1 MNNKDFTILVTDD
14 NKENLRIVTLILL
27 SEGYMLALAQ
37 DGESALKIIEENKID
52 LILLDILMPGSLN
65 GFDVCRRLK
74 NNLKTKHI
82 PVIFLSA
89 QTNTEDIV
97 ERFKIGGIDYITK
110 PFSKE
115 ELLARV
121 STHIRL
127 KFISDE
133 LCSRINYLEH
143 SRADLMKWLHGLA
156 KTINK

>member
-37 DGESALKIIEENKID
+37 NGENALKIIEENEID
-52 LILLDILMPGSLN
+52 LILLDIQMPGSLN

-89 QTNTEDIV
+89 KTTTEDIV
-97 ERFKIGGIDYITK
+97 EGFKIGGNDYITK
-110 PFSKE
+110 PFNKE

-121 STHIRL
+121 GAHL
-127 KFISDE
+127 KRENMF
-133 LCSRINYLEH
+133 
-143 SRADLMKWLHGLA
+143 
-156 KTINK
+156 

>member
-14 NKENLRIVTLILL
+14 NNENLRIVTLILI

-89 QTNTEDIV
+89 KTTTENIV
-97 ERFKIGGIDYITK
+97 EGFKIGGNDYITK
-110 PFSKE
+110 PFNKE

-121 STHIRL
+121 GAHL
-127 KFISDE
+127 KRENMF
-133 LCSRINYLEH
+133 
-143 SRADLMKWLHGLA
+143 
-156 KTINK
+156 

>member
-37 DGESALKIIEENKID
+37 DGESALKIIKENKID

-89 QTNTEDIV
+89 KTNTEDIV
-97 ERFKIGGIDYITK
+97 EGFKIGGNDYITK
-110 PFSKE
+110 PFNKE

-121 STHIRL
+121 GAHL
-127 KFISDE
+127 KRENMF
-133 LCSRINYLEH
+133 
-143 SRADLMKWLHGLA
+143 
-156 KTINK
+156 

>member
-14 NKENLRIVTLILL
+14 NNENLRIVTLILI

-89 QTNTEDIV
+89 QTNTENIV
-97 ERFKIGGIDYITK
+97 EGFKIGGNDYITK
-110 PFSKE
+110 PFNKE

-121 STHIRL
+121 GAHL
-127 KFISDE
+127 KRENIF
-133 LCSRINYLEH
+133 
-143 SRADLMKWLHGLA
+143 
-156 KTINK
+156 